1 MGFYLT
7 VHQVDI
13 VVWKILLI
21 FAGGGGGTKLTGL
34 KRFDRGQ

>member
-21 FAGGGGGTKLTGL
+21 FAGWGGTKLTGL